1 MPQKCQPKN
10 ASVKPVDD
18 GSVLYINPH
27 QIEFMEETPDL
38 VITMLS
44 GRKVLTK
51 DSFETV
57 LNRIV
62 EYRTRIVNE
71 NSTKKPSFY
80 GNED

>member
-1 MPQKCQPKN
+1 MIY
-10 ASVKPVDD
+10 VTRFD

-51 DSFETV
+51 DSYETV

-71 NSTKKPSFY
+71 DSTKKPSFY

>member
-1 MPQKCQPKN
+1 MIY
-10 ASVKPVDD
+10 VTRFD

-71 NSTKKPSFY
+71 DSTKKPSFY

>member
-1 MPQKCQPKN
+1 MIY
-10 ASVKPVDD
+10 VTRFD

-51 DSFETV
+51 DSYETV

>member
-1 MPQKCQPKN
+1 MIY
-10 ASVKPVDD
+10 VTRFD

-44 GRKVLTK
+44 GRKVVTK

>member
-1 MPQKCQPKN
+1 MIY
-10 ASVKPVDD
+10 VTRFD

-38 VITMLS
+38 VINMLS

-51 DSFETV
+51 DSYETV

-71 NSTKKPSFY
+71 DSTKKPSFY

>member
-1 MPQKCQPKN
+1 MIY
-10 ASVKPVDD
+10 VTRFD

-51 DSFETV
+51 DSYETV

-71 NSTKKPSFY
+71 DFTKKPSFY

>member
-1 MPQKCQPKN
+1 MIY
-10 ASVKPVDD
+10 VTRFD

-44 GRKVLTK
+44 GRKVVTK

-71 NSTKKPSFY
+71 DSTKKPSFY

>member
-1 MPQKCQPKN
+1 MIYITRF
-10 ASVKPVDD
+10 D
-18 GSVLYINPH
+18 GSILYVNPH

-44 GRKVLTK
+44 GRKVVTK

-57 LNRIV
+57 LNRII

-71 NSTKKPSFY
+71 SSLKKPSFY
-80 GNED
+80 GSEE

>member
-1 MPQKCQPKN
+1 MIY
-10 ASVKPVDD
+10 VTRFD

-51 DSFETV
+51 DSYETV
-57 LNRIV
+57 LNSIV

-71 NSTKKPSFY
+71 DSTKKPSFY